1 MFSNKKN
8 VNILTSELIE
18 FGIQNIVVC
27 PGSRN
32 APIVH
37 NLNQH
42 PYFQLYP
49 ITDERSAA
57 FAAIGISIATQK
69 PTAVCVTS
77 GSALLNTLPAVAEAY
92 YRYCPLL
99 IISADRPE
107 ERIGQLDG
115 QTLIQ
120 NRALE
125 PYATTLQLCEPQNQQ
140 EEEESIRK
148 IGEGLS
154 SLFKNAKQPF
164 HINVPIS
171 EPLFQ
176 FTTPLLPKVS
186 VSSTIKKGESEEFS
200 TEDINNIKRAK
211 LPVLFIGHFDTPP
224 LPYDT
229 FEKNHQLLVLPEIVG
244 NTNLAW
250 RTTIIEELGDRLG
263 IQPDVVIHIGG
274 NIVNK
279 KLKQILQQSKDCK
292 VFRIEP
298 GKDSP
303 NTFFHLEKIIR
314 GETLSVLDKLE
325 KSLPS
330 NKNIAVFQERLK
342 CIHESLNNLLDYN
355 PSHFSDLGVM
365 QKIAQKIFS
374 IKKDYVI
381 HLANSS
387 VVRNATYFFGSNY
400 QNIYCNRGVNGIE
413 GSLSTAVGHSL
424 VYNGIVF
431 VFIGDLS
438 FFYDNNALWNNSLK
452 GNLRIFLFNNGG
464 GQIFNRLEGL
474 KESQAYNFIS
484 ADHSFTA
491 KGIAEAFNIDYY
503 AAHDYTEIESYLC
516 TMTEES
522 SNRPKILEIFT
533 LQNNNHADL
542 IKMHEYYQL
551 TYKQKSYEK
560 KLDHH

>member
-37 NLNQH
+37 NLNHH
-42 PYFQLYP
+42 PFFQLYP
-49 ITDERSAA
+49 VTDERSAA
-57 FAAIGISIATQK
+57 FVAIGITLATKK

-115 QTLIQ
+115 QTIIQ
-120 NRALE
+120 NGALE

-140 EEEESIRK
+140 EEEESIGK
-148 IGEGLS
+148 IKEVLS
-154 SLFKNAKQPF
+154 SLSKNGKQPF

-176 FTTPLLPKVS
+176 FTSPQLPQVA
-186 VSSTIKKGESEEFS
+186 VSSTIKNKEDGFS
-200 TEDINNIKRAK
+200 TEDINIIKKAK
-211 LPVLFIGHFDTPP
+211 LPILFIGHFDSYP
-224 LPYDT
+224 LAYDT

-250 RTTIIEELGDRLG
+250 RTTIIEELGDKLG

-279 KLKQILQQSKDCK
+279 KLKQILQQSENCK

-303 NTFFHLEKIIR
+303 NTFFHLKKIIR
-314 GETLSVLDKLE
+314 GEASSILEKLE
-325 KSLPS
+325 QSLPS
-330 NKNIAVFQERLK
+330 NKSIAVLQEKLK
-342 CIHESLNNLLDYN
+342 CIHESLNNLSNYN
-355 PSHFSDLGVM
+355 PSYFSDLGVM
-365 QKIAQKIFS
+365 QKIAQKITS

-387 VVRNATYFFGSNY
+387 VVRNATYFFASNSHK
-400 QNIYCNRGVNGIE
+400 IYCNRGVNGIE

-424 VYNGIVF
+424 VYNGIVYI
-431 VFIGDLS
+431 FIGDLS
-438 FFYDNNALWNNSLK
+438 FFYDNNALWNYSIK

-464 GQIFNRLEGL
+464 GQIFNRLDGL
-474 KESQAYNFIS
+474 KESQAYNVIS
-484 ADHSFTA
+484 AGHSYTA
-491 KGIAEAFNIDYY
+491 KGIAEAFNVDYY
-503 AAHDYTEIESYLC
+503 AAHDYTEIDSYLN

-522 SNRPKILEIFT
+522 AKRPKILEIFT
-533 LQNNNHADL
+533 LQHNNHEDL
-542 IKMHEYYQL
+542 INMHEHYQQ
-551 TYKQKSYEK
+551 TYK
-560 KLDHH
+560 